1 MNQNTKPKR
10 YNYHIYDLRLCKM
23 DADGNFELHP
33 NGQPKLYN
41 YNSDGLSDVH
51 YSEMCNLNDGEE
63 MEEYSNWV
71 EPIPMEDK
79 PINRIQMPE
88 PTVVEV
94 IRLLSELPFP
104 IYFGKDRD
112 EVLEVLIPIKQ
123 KQYPFNEGDT
133 YYTLENNTWVESC
146 WDCVSEEMHDENPNK
161 KYYKAMNL
169 ESEVQNG

>member
-79 PINRIQMPE
+79 PINRANLTTLLRQLEIDLVSMKHNCYDYDLSKDIGFALYSLTQAIQ
-88 PTVVEV
+88 VVD
-94 IRLLSELPFP
+94 
-104 IYFGKDRD
+104 KD
-112 EVLEVLIPIKQ
+112 E
-123 KQYPFNEGDT
+123 
-133 YYTLENNTWVESC
+133 
-146 WDCVSEEMHDENPNK
+146 
-161 KYYKAMNL
+161 
-169 ESEVQNG
+169 EVQDES